1 MPTIGGY
8 ELSSIPIP
16 SANQEQQQPIIE
28 LVNTIL
34 QVKKENP
41 NSNTLF
47 LEQQIDLLVYRLYN
61 LTYDE
66 ICVIDPETPI
76 MRKEYEETKLKIS

>member
-1 MPTIGGY
+1 MY
-8 ELSSIPIP
+8 EQLPIFPASIK
-16 SANQEQQQPIIE
+16 QQQPIIE
-28 LVNTIL
+28 LVNAIL

-66 ICVIDPETPI
+66 ICVIDQDTSI
-76 MRKEYEETKLKIS
+76 TKEGYERM